1 MRLIGLFATAA
12 MAALSFTACNQE
24 AAEETNTTSAQTE
37 ADAMLLN
44 TQPAAPGGLSGAQS
58 ASVVAQPAAA
68 AQQKTTVGT
77 TQAAKT
83 AAGMNPEHG
92 QPGHRCDIAVGA
104 PLSSAPAVATSAT
117 QAVPAPQAAGAS
129 KGIQVSPASATPATT
144 APASGSGKL
153 NPAHGQ
159 PGHDCAIPVGA
170 PLKS

>member
-24 AAEETNTTSAQTE
+24 AAEETNTTSAE

-117 QAVPAPQAAGAS
+117 QAVPAPQAAGVAQ
-129 KGIQVSPASATPATT
+129 GIQVSPASATPATA